1 MSTIRGI
8 TVQIGADTT
17 ALTAALRDVND
28 ASYKI
33 GKELK
38 DIEKMLKF
46 NPGDTELLAQ
56 KQKLLGDQIATTS
69 EKLNRLREVQE
80 QVNEQFQKG
89 EMSEEQHR
97 AFQREI
103 VKTESQLKNYEKQLR
118 AVNFENNEFKQS
130 MDKLGKSLD
139 EAGKRMASVGGDLT
153 KKLTVPL
160 AGIGAIATKI
170 GMDFESAMSKVQA
183 SSGASAKEMELLEK
197 AARDAGA
204 STSKSATDAADA
216 LGYMALAG
224 WDTKTSIEGL
234 MPVLRL
240 SEAGNIDLA
249 RASSL
254 VTDSMSAMGIQV
266 QDLGEY
272 LDTIAQTARNSNTNI
287 DQMAEAYIK
296 VGGTLRGLNVPIE
309 ESSVA
314 LGMMAN
320 AGIKGSEAGAGLNAI
335 LLNLTAPAGRAK
347 EALEGLGYSAF
358 DAEGN
363 FKGLDK
369 VLFDLKDMTAGM
381 SEEQRNLTLAMIG
394 GKNHTKDL
402 NALLN
407 GLDDS
412 YGDLKQAVMGA
423 DGALND
429 MAETMLDNTKGSL
442 VQLQSALEEL
452 ALKIYDVMQPAIRGL
467 IDAIRGFVGWLD
479 QLNPAVQRTVIVI
492 AGIAAAIGPVLIIFG
507 KLATGVGA
515 VVTAFGAL
523 SAFITAKL
531 IPAIMA
537 INWPVVAVVGAIVG
551 LATVAYEVYRAW
563 DEVKGALSAT
573 WEYLKAQ
580 ANGLYLSIAVAM
592 EKMNLA
598 TIQAVDNMLEKL
610 SSLEKLPLGIGDSF
624 KGLRDGV
631 SSNVDAS
638 TKKLS
643 ELEQA
648 AADNASRISEATEG
662 MKVAFGDVGQKIAD
676 DVQLAISKITGI
688 GKASAKE
695 VDETAEDIEETL
707 NQLLGTITDYTNEI
721 AEVTVSGSEKVNEER
736 EKFEADWNKKLFEL
750 QADRR
755 EKLQAEYEEAIALAK
770 EHQADKYAIEEY
782 YRILFEKLDEDEK
795 EKRTKFEVSW
805 QEKIIAITGEG
816 AKSRLELL
824 EEEQQE
830 ALRLAEELEADVTA
844 VKRYFSLMRKQIL
857 EEEVEADRKAHEER
871 INLAK
876 SWEDRLLEATATEE
890 DLLFRNALKKIE
902 AIRENM
908 DKEIELADKNQKAI
922 ADITAFWALEEQKVW
937 DEYYEDI
944 NKSAEEAKKERE
956 EIEKEWS
963 AKLLE
968 LQSTE
973 LENKLRALDEAE
985 TKAIARAEE
994 TEADI
999 TDIVASYAIMRTQL
1013 IEEEQKRKDD
1023 IARREQEERES
1034 YEASWKKKIIE
1045 SSHDRIDI
1053 LRREMLAEI
1062 AIAQEKKADIMLVYE
1077 YYNNEIIK
1085 EEKRRADELKRIQEA
1100 EEKAKEE
1107 ARTSYEEKWKQK
1119 LIEATHDRVD
1129 ILRREM
1135 LAELK
1140 IAEEKDADTLAVT
1153 KYYTNEINK
1162 ELQRRADEAER
1173 IAKEKEDKLLSFE
1186 RGWQDKLFDLTATPE
1201 MRLEK
1206 LKVEADAMVKEAEKM
1221 EASAETIRAIQE
1233 FYAKKQAQLQEK
1245 IAEDQMSTWERL
1257 KNQISDPVEK
1267 LQEAVYNAGRSMFEF
1282 SSHLKAGNFKQAIL
1296 GVLMETE
1303 AFARGMELIGKIMEP
1318 IIALFDAVLAPMI
1331 KMVATLL
1338 MRVANFFID
1347 AINGVFRVLNKI
1359 PFVNIKYIDRV
1370 EWDKDPEKQDP
1381 KDKPKGGS
1389 GGRQVSEITGPTR
1402 DLFVDLLSPL
1412 ANLSQIVAPLQDIR
1426 NILDARLPNFDNLAL
1441 AGAGGN
1447 VNITVAPGAVVV
1459 QGGAGGKIDM
1469 DDLSKKLAK
1478 QLVSEIRG
1486 RGGR

>member
-28 ASYKI
+28 ASFKI
-33 GKELK
+33 GKELR
-38 DIEKMLKF
+38 DIEKMLRF

-56 KQKLLGDQIATTS
+56 KQKLLGDQVATTS
-69 EKLNRLREVQE
+69 EKLNRLKEAQE
-80 QVNEQFQKG
+80 QVNEQFQEG
-89 EMSEEQHR
+89 EISEAQHR

-118 AVNFENNEFKQS
+118 AVNLENDEFKQS
-130 MDKLGKSLD
+130 MDRLGKSLD
-139 EAGKRMASVGGDLT
+139 EAGKKMASIGGDLT
-153 KKLTVPL
+153 KKLTVPS

-170 GMDFESAMSKVQA
+170 GMDFESAMSKVRA

-254 VTDSMSAMGIQV
+254 VTDSMSALGVQV
-266 QDLGEY
+266 QDLEGY
-272 LDTIAQTARNSNTNI
+272 LDVVAQTARNSNTNI

-296 VGGTLRGLNVPIE
+296 VGGTLRGLNIPIE

-314 LGMMAN
+314 LGMLAN
-320 AGIKGSEAGAGLNAI
+320 AGIKGSEAGAGLNAV
-335 LLNLTAPAGRAK
+335 LLNLTAPTGRAK
-347 EALEGLGYSAF
+347 EALDGLGYSAF

-363 FKGLDK
+363 FKGLDQ
-369 VLFDLKDMTAGM
+369 VLFDFKALTADM

-429 MAETMLDNTKGSL
+429 MADTMLDDTKGSL
-442 VQLQSALEEL
+442 IQLQSALEEL
-452 ALKIYDVMQPAIRGL
+452 ALKIYDVMQPAIKGL

-492 AGIAAAIGPVLIIFG
+492 AGIAAAIGPALIIFG

-515 VVTAFGAL
+515 VVTAFGTL

-537 INWPVVAVVGAIVG
+537 INWPVVAVIGAIAG

-598 TIQAVDNMLEKL
+598 TIQAVDGMLEKL

-631 SSNVDAS
+631 SSNVEAS

-648 AADNASRISEATEG
+648 TVDNASRISEATEG
-662 MKVAFGDVGQKIAD
+662 MSIALGDLSQKIAD
-676 DVQLAISKITGI
+676 DVQLAISKITGV

-695 VDETAEDIEETL
+695 VDEAAEDIEETL
-707 NQLLGTITDYTNEI
+707 NQLLGTITDYTSEI
-721 AEVTVSGSEKVNEER
+721 VEVTTSGSEKTNEER
-736 EKFEADWNKKLFEL
+736 EKFESDWNKKLFEL

-755 EKLQAEYEEAIALAK
+755 EKLQAEYEEAILLAK
-770 EHQADKYAIEEY
+770 KYGADMAALEEY
-782 YRILFEKLDEDEK
+782 YAILFARMDEEDE
-795 EKRTKFEVSW
+795 ERRTEFETSW
-805 QEKIIAITGEG
+805 QEKYKKITGDG
-816 AKSRLELL
+816 AKSRLEIL
-824 EEEQQE
+824 EEEEQE
-830 ALRLAEELEADVTA
+830 ALRIAEKLGADVTA
-844 VKRYFSLMRKQIL
+844 VKQYFAALRKQV
-857 EEEVEADRKAHEER
+857 VEDELQQEKDAYEER

-876 SWEDRLLEATATEE
+876 RWEDRLFEATASEE
-890 DLLFRNALKKIE
+890 DLLFRKAMKQIE
-902 AIRENM
+902 SIREQM
-908 DKEIELADKNQKAI
+908 E
-922 ADITAFWALEEQKVW
+922 
-937 DEYYEDI
+937 
-944 NKSAEEAKKERE
+944 E
-956 EIEKEWS
+956 EIKLANEKGMS
-963 AKLLE
+963 
-968 LQSTE
+968 
-973 LENKLRALDEAE
+973 
-985 TKAIARAEE
+985 IV
-994 TEADI
+994 
-999 TDIVASYAIMRTQL
+999 DIVAFWKLA
-1013 IEEEQKRKDD
+1013 EEEVWAEYHEAINAREINAQK
-1023 IARREQEERES
+1023 EQEER
-1034 YEASWKKKIIE
+1034 
-1045 SSHDRIDI
+1045 
-1053 LRREMLAEI
+1053 LRA
-1062 AIAQEKKADIMLVYE
+1062 AQEDRETYE
-1077 YYNNEIIK
+1077 RNWRN
-1085 EEKRRADELKRIQEA
+1085 
-1100 EEKAKEE
+1100 
-1107 ARTSYEEKWKQK
+1107 K
-1119 LIEATHDRVD
+1119 LIGVTHDRVD

-1135 LAELK
+1135 LEELK
-1140 IAEEKDADTLAVT
+1140 IAEAKGADTLSIIE
-1153 KYYTNEINK
+1153 YYTHLINE
-1162 ELQRRADEAER
+1162 ELQKRADAAAKIAEDEAEKEEQR
-1173 IAKEKEDKLLSFE
+1173 AQKEQDERERFESGYQKKLFEQSANRVDILQREKQEQIKLAKEMGANWLLVEGYYDNLITEERKRQSDERAKIAEEEALKRQTFE
-1186 RGWQDKLFDLTATPE
+1186 QGWQDKLFDLTATPE

-1206 LKVEADAMVKEAEKM
+1206 LKAEADAMVKEAEKM
-1221 EASAETIRAIQE
+1221 GASAETIRAIQE
-1233 FYAKKQAQLQEK
+1233 FYAKRQAQLQEK

-1267 LQEAVYNAGRSMFEF
+1267 LQEAIYDAGRSMFEF
-1282 SSHLKAGNFKQAIL
+1282 TSHLKTGDFKRAIL

-1338 MRVANFFID
+1338 MKVANFFID

-1370 EWDKDPEKQDP
+1370 EWDKDLEKQDP

-1389 GGRQVSEITGPTR
+1389 GGSQVSEITGPTR
-1402 DLFVDLLSPL
+1402 DLFVDLLAPL

-1441 AGAGGN
+1441 AGVGGDIH
-1447 VNITVAPGAVVV
+1447 VTVAPGAVVV
-1459 QGGAGGKIDM
+1459 QGGAGGKVDM

-1478 QLVSEIRG
+1478 QFASEIRG